1 MNPLK
6 NLKEL
11 TSNISV
17 TLTVVNDMHG
27 SEGGSLQAGVGFEKG
42 LHAQVQLCGQ
52 PNKSYSQNAQMKLE
66 IQKFEKTSTAFTHS
80 NIFDIKIKSV

>member
-42 LHAQVQLCGQ
+42 LHTQVQLCG
-52 PNKSYSQNAQMKLE
+52 
-66 IQKFEKTSTAFTHS
+66 
-80 NIFDIKIKSV
+80 